1 MRFLAI
7 LFLILMAVP
16 SQAATAD
23 RVIFISV
30 DGLRADLLDNLL
42 VNDSVGAY
50 ANFQRLVDEG
60 ASTFNAR
67 TDYTHT
73 VTLPNHTTMITG
85 RPVLQPAGQ
94 PVTVYH
100 GYTSNSTPGLYDTL
114 HNVGNP
120 FVPYIA
126 SVFDVIHDHGM
137 TTAMFASKSK
147 FIIFDRSYDAAN
159 GAPDITGSDNG
170 PDKIDQYFKA
180 SSGSPSNASLAHVAF
195 MAHLEA
201 SRPVFSFV
209 HYRDPDSAGHASGWG
224 SAAWNN
230 AVQSVDAYLGEI
242 LDYVDANPG
251 LLGRT
256 VILVTADHGGVGTDH
271 SNPTYVWDYTIPFFA
286 WGTDVPA
293 GGDLYAMNTG
303 RRLDPGTARPD
314 YNTHVPPI
322 RNGDSGN
329 LILSL
334 LGLPAIPGSS
344 INAAQDLLVT
354 PPVSAV
360 GETIGAS
367 LEVVSAYPNPFNGRT
382 VLAYELNRQ
391 EDVRLAVFDVSGS
404 LVRTLVKGARDRGMH
419 EAAWDGRNNT
429 GGEVPSGVYFYLL
442 ETRNTRL
449 TGKIT
454 FVK

>member
-1 MRFLAI
+1 MRLLAI

-16 SQAATAD
+16 SQAASAD

-30 DGLRADLLDNLL
+30 DGLRADLLENLL
-42 VNDSVGAY
+42 ANDTIGAY

-73 VTLPNHTTMITG
+73 VTLPNHTSMITG

-94 PVTVYH
+94 PVTVFH
-100 GYTSNSTPGLYDTL
+100 GYTSNTNPGLFDTL

-120 FVPYIA
+120 NVPYIA
-126 SVFDVIHDHGM
+126 SVFDVVHDHGL

-147 FIIFDRSYDAAN
+147 FRIFDQSYDAAN
-159 GAPDITGSDNG
+159 GAPDITGPDYG
-170 PDKIDQYFKA
+170 PDKIDEYFQA
-180 SSGSPSNASLAHVAF
+180 SSGVPSNAALMQASF
-195 MAHLEA
+195 MAHLGTALPE
-201 SRPVFSFV
+201 FSFV
-209 HYRDPDSAGHASGWG
+209 HYRDADSAGHASGWG

-230 AVQSVDAYLGEI
+230 AVQAVDGYLGEI
-242 LDYVDANPG
+242 LDYVAANSG

-256 VILVTADHGGVGTDH
+256 IIIVTADHGGTGTDH
-271 SNPTYVWDYTIPFFA
+271 SNPTDLRTYRIPFFA

-293 GGDLYAMNTG
+293 GGDLYVLNAG
-303 RRLDPGTARPD
+303 RRLDPGTGRPD
-314 YNTHVPPI
+314 YNTPVAPI

-329 LILSL
+329 LMLSL

-344 INAAQDLLVT
+344 INVAQDLLVT
-354 PPVSAV
+354 TPISAV
-360 GETIGAS
+360 DETIAAP
-367 LEVVSAYPNPFNGRT
+367 LLVVSAYPNPFNGRT
-382 VLAYELNRQ
+382 VLAYELERAG
-391 EDVRLAVFDVSGS
+391 DVRLAVFDISGRR
-404 LVRTLVKGARDRGMH
+404 VRTLATGAKERGLH
-419 EAAWDGRNNT
+419 EAVWDGRNDT
-429 GGEVPSGVYFYLL
+429 GGGVPSGVYFYQL